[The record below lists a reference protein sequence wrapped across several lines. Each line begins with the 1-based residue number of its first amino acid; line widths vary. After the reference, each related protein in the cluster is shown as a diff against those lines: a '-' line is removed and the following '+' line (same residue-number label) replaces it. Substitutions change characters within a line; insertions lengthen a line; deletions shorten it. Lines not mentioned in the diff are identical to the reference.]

1 MEGVAT
7 KNPSIIQRGL
17 KVHLK
22 AYVVVLDHLINTAIS
37 TGEDQNKILT
47 VRCMWMVAVRRVR
60 RREVRVEIRCVYVV
74 AVCQRRHVS

>member
-37 TGEDQNKILT
+37 TGEDQNNING
-47 VRCMWMVAVRRVR
+47 
-60 RREVRVEIRCVYVV
+60 
-74 AVCQRRHVS
+74 